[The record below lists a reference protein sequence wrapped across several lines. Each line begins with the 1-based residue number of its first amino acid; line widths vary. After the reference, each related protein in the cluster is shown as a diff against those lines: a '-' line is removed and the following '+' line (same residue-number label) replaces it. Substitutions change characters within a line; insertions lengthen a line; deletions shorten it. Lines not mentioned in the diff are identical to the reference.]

1 MNGSPPEYRRRP
13 PKPPRTVKMVAGYE
27 EGDREERPQLGS
39 YGTIDEAVAV
49 GRKLVD
55 AVLLRQYKAPLTG
68 KQLYDRFV
76 KFGPDL
82 YEDASAGE
90 PVFNGWRYARTRVRQ
105 MCGTW

>member
-1 MNGSPPEYRRRP
+1 ML
-13 PKPPRTVKMVAGYE
+13 VGYE
-27 EGDREERPQLGS
+27 EGDREERHQLGA

-55 AVLLRQYKAPLTG
+55 AVLLRQYKAQLTG

-82 YEDASAGE
+82 YVDANIGE
-90 PVFNGWRYARTRVRQ
+90 PVFNGWRYAQKRVRQ